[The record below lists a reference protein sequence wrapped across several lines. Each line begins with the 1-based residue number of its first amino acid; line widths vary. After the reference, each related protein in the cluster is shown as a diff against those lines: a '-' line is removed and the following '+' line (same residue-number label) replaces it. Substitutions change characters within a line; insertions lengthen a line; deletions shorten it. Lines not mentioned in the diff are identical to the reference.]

1 MNHAILLPNE
11 HLKAYLVKKITI
23 EILDCI
29 NPDSVYL
36 SGSTTAGPEI
46 IFTIFIDTLYTRPET
61 DLQLIADRILKPYES
76 VAYRLF
82 SCGYA
87 NDALQR
93 GNLYL
98 LSHCT
103 LGKMV
108 YGGEASRHD
117 FQPDAVMVHTLL
129 DRIKKGFKKQMDK
142 VSDYFADVLLC
153 VESGKYIEAV
163 RVLYLIVELLFRTA
177 QTFLMGRELQSKSI
191 PEHQD
196 YIKVFAPSLGI
207 LFNPADKAENRLQR
221 LLYSASRHKA
231 QPDISR
237 TDVEQLC
244 MKTVKAQQEVSR
256 LFETGIHDCENK
268 AKAEL
273 VVER

>member
-1 MNHAILLPNE
+1 MNHAILLPKE
-11 HLKAYLVKKITI
+11 HLKVYLVKKITI

-82 SCGYA
+82 SYGYA

-98 LSHCT
+98 LTHCT
-103 LGKMV
+103 FGNMV
-108 YGGEASRHD
+108 YASEAARHD
-117 FQPDAVMVHTLL
+117 FRPDKVMVHTLL

-142 VSDYFADVLLC
+142 VGDYFADVLLC

-163 RVLYLIVELLFRTA
+163 RVLYIIVELLFRTA
-177 QTFLMGRELQSKSI
+177 ESFLMGRELQSRSI

-196 YIKVFAPSLGI
+196 YIKVFAPSLGT
-207 LFNPADKAENRLQR
+207 LFNPADKTENRLQR
-221 LLYSASRHKA
+221 LLYSALRHKS

-237 TDVEQLC
+237 TEVEQLSL
-244 MKTVKAQQEVSR
+244 KAVKAQQEVSR
-256 LFETGIHDCENK
+256 LFEAAILDCENK